1 MRFIEL
7 LGVAVF
13 AISGA
18 LAGGRKRLDLFGVTV
33 IAMVTSIGGGTL
45 RDLLLNRHPIF
56 WMGDPSYPWAVLA
69 GTAVTIAYT
78 RLWIA
83 TRKALLVADALGL
96 AFFAIGGTQ
105 IALHAGQSPL
115 IAVLMGMTTGVAGGM
130 LRDLLTGEIPLI
142 LRPGRLYATAAIA
155 GPIVFLLL
163 RPVSATVA
171 PWVGMVTVAGIRL
184 LAIRYELTLPVIAV
198 PPDTAE
204 HRVPSK
210 EQDSSPLS
218 DQEHR

>member
-33 IAMVTSIGGGTL
+33 IATVTSIGGGTL
-45 RDLLLNRHPIF
+45 RDLLLDRHPVF
-56 WMGDPSYPWAVLA
+56 WIADPSYLWAAFA
-69 GTAVTIAYT
+69 GTAATVAYT
-78 RLWIA
+78 RLWVAA

-96 AFFAIGGTQ
+96 ALFSIGGTQ
-105 IALHAGQSPL
+105 IALQAGQSPL

-163 RPVSATVA
+163 RPVAAVAA
-171 PWVGMVTVAGIRL
+171 PWVGMVIVAGLRL
-184 LAIRYELTLPVIAV
+184 LAIRYELTLPVITV
-198 PPDTAE
+198 PSDTAE
-204 HRVPSK
+204 HPVPPK
-210 EQDSSPLS
+210 GPDLSPP
-218 DQEHR
+218 DA